1 MLYVYAQMCLY
12 DNNVCVVYMHVCE
25 GQYVYIYIYTV
36 SMYGQCE
43 HIAYVCHGAVCVCC
57 IMHVCLWEQLLMCI
71 SVTVEGSVYFCVLNA
86 CISVCGGIVCVVCM
100 STCIVCG
107 Q

>member
-12 DNNVCVVYMHVCE
+12 DNNVCVEYMHIC
-25 GQYVYIYIYTV
+25 GGAIM
-36 SMYGQCE
+36 SMYGQCV
-43 HIAYVCHGAVCVCC
+43 HIAYVCHRVVCVCC

-71 SVTVEGSVYFCVLNA
+71 SVTLEGSVYFCVLNA
-86 CISVCGGIVCVVCM
+86 CISVCGGIVCDVCIY
-100 STCIVCG
+100 TCVVCG